1 MTQTTTHPDLYHLSP
16 VWSHMTDLQPVRG
29 EGIYLYD
36 AHGTRYADFTSGI
49 GVTNTGHCHP
59 RVVGAIQEQAARL
72 LHGQMNIVIPPSVA
86 ELARLLDSVTP
97 DGLDC
102 FFFSNS
108 GAEATEA
115 AVKLARQATRRPNLI
130 VFQGSFHGRTA
141 QTMAM
146 TTSKTV
152 YRAFYAPAPA
162 GIFVA
167 PFPYTYEYERL
178 YGWDE
183 ETTIAY
189 CLDQLHKLLKAQTA
203 PEETAA
209 IVIEPI
215 LGEGGYV
222 PAPIRFLQAVRSLC
236 AEHGILF
243 AADEVQTGFGR
254 TGRMFCYDYADLT
267 PDIMIMAKGLGSG
280 VPISGI
286 GASRALMEQWQTGS
300 HGGTY
305 GGNALTAA
313 AAVATIQ
320 VLRDEDL
327 PGNAARM
334 GERLTDG
341 LAELQSRHP
350 MIGNVRGRGLMIGV
364 EFVRQDA
371 GRAVPDKAAA
381 KAVQKACLER
391 NLLLLTCGTNENV
404 IRWIPPLVV
413 SAAQIDDALNVFS
426 DALAAV

>member
-1 MTQTTTHPDLYHLSP
+1 MTQHESLYHLSP
-16 VWSHMTDLQPVRG
+16 VWSHMTTMQPVRG

-36 AHGTRYADFTSGI
+36 AAGTRYIDFTSGI

-59 RVVGAIQEQAARL
+59 SVVKAIQDQAALL
-72 LHGQMNIVIPPSVA
+72 LHGQMNIVVPPTVA
-86 ELARLLDSVTP
+86 ELGRLLDSVTP
-97 DGLDC
+97 EGIDC

-152 YRAFYAPAPA
+152 YRSFYAPAPS
-162 GIFVA
+162 GIFVT
-167 PFPYTYEYERL
+167 PFPYTYQYAVK

-183 ETTIAY
+183 ATTIEY

-209 IVIEPI
+209 IVMEPV

-222 PAPIRFLQAVRSLC
+222 PAPARFVQEIRALC
-236 AEHGILF
+236 SEYGILF
-243 AADEVQTGFGR
+243 IADEVQTGFGR
-254 TGRMFCYDYADLT
+254 TGSMFAIEDSGVT

-280 VPISGI
+280 IPISGI
-286 GASRALMEQWQTGS
+286 GASRALMEKWQTGS

-305 GGNALTAA
+305 GGNALAA
-313 AAVATIQ
+313 AAACATIHVMQ
-320 VLRDEDL
+320 DEDL

-334 GERLTDG
+334 GERLMDG
-341 LAELQSRHP
+341 LSELQSRHP
-350 MIGNVRGRGLMIGV
+350 VIGDVRGRGLMVGV
-364 EFVRQDA
+364 EFMQGKEA
-371 GRAVPDKAAA
+371 DKATT
-381 KAVQKACLER
+381 KAVQKACMDS
-391 NLLLLTCGTNENV
+391 NLLLLTCGTYENV

-413 SAAQIDDALNVFS
+413 NESQIDEALSIFS
-426 DALAAV
+426 GALESTAP